1 MFAYYFDLALR
12 SFRRNRIL
20 TTLMVLAIALGIGA
34 SMTTLTI
41 FHVLS
46 GDPIP
51 QKSERLFTVQL
62 DPGTMRGYTAGE
74 EPDDQLTR
82 YDAEEL
88 LRQKHGAR
96 QAMMTGGSVAVEP
109 QKQGLDPFYVDARYT
124 SADFFPMFD
133 TPFLY
138 GNGWSATED
147 ARRERVVVIAKEL
160 NDKVF
165 GGADSVGRT
174 IRMNGNDMRV
184 VGVLDKWRPAPK
196 FYDVNSN
203 RFGEPELAYI
213 PFSTSRDLKLDR
225 NGNMNCWDNATASDD
240 PEGET
245 GVNAPCTWIQY
256 WVELDAASGAG
267 EYQQYLRNYS
277 DQQRANGRFQ
287 RPTNVRFRNVM
298 EWLAYREVVPSDVRM
313 QVWLAFGFLL
323 VCLLNTVGLLLAK
336 FLRRASEIGVRRAL
350 GASRRAIFAQCLVE
364 AGTVGLA
371 GGLLG
376 LGLAWLGLWAI
387 RQQPTGF
394 SDLIHLDVP
403 MLATTFVLAIA
414 ASVLAGLVPAWQA
427 CQVTPAMQLKSQ

>member
-12 SFRRNRIL
+12 SFRRNRVL
-20 TTLMVLAIALGIGA
+20 TALMVLAIALGIGA

-51 QKSERLFTVQL
+51 QKSDRLFSPQL
-62 DPGTMRGYTAGE
+62 DPATMNGYTAGE
-74 EPDDQLTR
+74 EPEDQMTR

-109 QKQGLDPFYVDARYT
+109 QKAGLDPFYVDARYT

-133 TPFLY
+133 APFLY
-138 GNGWSATED
+138 GGGWSGTED
-147 ARRERVVVIAKEL
+147 ARRDRVVVIAKEL

-165 GGADSVGRT
+165 GGANSVGRT
-174 IRMNGNDMRV
+174 IRMSGAEMRV
-184 VGVLDKWRPAPK
+184 VGVLDAWRPTPK
-196 FYDVNSN
+196 FYDTNSN
-203 RFGEPELAYI
+203 RFGQPELAYI

-225 NGNMNCWDNATASDD
+225 NGSMNCWDSNDSDD

-256 WVELDAASGAG
+256 WVELDSPSKAG
-267 EYQQYLRNYS
+267 EYLQYLRNYS
-277 DQQRANGRFQ
+277 DQQRANGRYQ
-287 RPTNVRFRNVM
+287 RPTNVRLRNVM
-298 EWLAYREVVPSDVRM
+298 EWLEYQKVVPGDVRM

-336 FLRRASEIGVRRAL
+336 FLRRSSEIGVRRAL

-371 GGLLG
+371 GGVLG
-376 LGLAWLGLWAI
+376 LGFAWLGLWAI

-394 SDLIHLDVP
+394 ADILHLDVS
-403 MLATTFVLAIA
+403 MLLTTFVLAIA